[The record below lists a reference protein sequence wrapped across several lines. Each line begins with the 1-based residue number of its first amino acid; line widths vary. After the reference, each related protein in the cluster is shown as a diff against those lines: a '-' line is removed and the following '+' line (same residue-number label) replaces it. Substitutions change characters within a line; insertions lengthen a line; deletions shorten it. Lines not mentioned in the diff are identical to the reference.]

1 MRQEAEIDIGVIRRN
16 IRRVRALTSVRLLL
30 MVKADAYGHGMEEVA
45 RQTEED
51 VNFFGVAVAEE
62 GVALR
67 RQGRKRDVLVAVC
80 EGREL
85 PLLAAHG
92 LTAAVADGATLAA
105 LAALPERQRPRFHL
119 KFDTGMHRLG
129 FPAEDVGAVLDF
141 LHSNRL
147 KPDGAYS
154 HFREANEEQN
164 ALFRGVAALVK
175 RDFPDATVHMAS
187 SSSLFMKDA
196 AYDMVRI
203 GHAAY
208 DGAMT
213 VTSPVIA
220 VRKVKKGE
228 CIGYGNFRVSADV
241 NIAVVLGG
249 YFDGVS
255 RRSPSPVMI
264 GGRLC
269 PALGSVC
276 MDMFAVETGDIP
288 VKKGDRA
295 VLLGGSL
302 TAAAVAK
309 ARGCTEYEV
318 MTAWQGRTHRSY
330 VDKRGSQKES

>member
-51 VNFFGVAVAEE
+51 VDFFGVAVAEE

-276 MDMFAVETGDIP
+276 MDMFAVETG
-288 VKKGDRA
+288 
-295 VLLGGSL
+295 
-302 TAAAVAK
+302 
-309 ARGCTEYEV
+309 EV

-330 VDKRGSQKES
+330 VDKRGSEKES